1 MSPPNLRSVCDPH
14 HAGHPQAEQYARKLL
29 ADIEASPM
37 GGGTRLLWAHAVPF
51 YQARAGAA
59 EFLGRKPAYYLRY
72 ERRYLRLLYG
82 PGQTV

>member
-1 MSPPNLRSVCDPH
+1 ML
-14 HAGHPQAEQYARKLL
+14 GTPQAEQYARKLL

-51 YQARAGAA
+51 YQAPVR
-59 EFLGRKPAYYLRY
+59 ERLNFLGRKPAYYLRY
-72 ERRYLRLLYG
+72 ERRYLRLLHG